1 MELGNQIKSLRLSKG
16 LTQEALAEQLG
27 VTAQAVS
34 KWERNAALPDIG
46 LLPQLSVLFGVTIDQ
61 LFAISDEDRLDR
73 IQNMLWDERV
83 LDPLAVERER
93 AFLLE
98 KARRE
103 PENGRPHE
111 LLADMEN
118 HLANQH
124 RVLAADYAKE
134 SLRREPRS
142 KDAHSELFQAFGGG
156 WTTEDWYAGAHNA
169 GIDWCKDFVAQNP
182 DYRGGYLWLM
192 DLLLTD
198 CRVDEAQ
205 AVCDALA
212 KIDDSYRLPL
222 YRGHIA
228 WAQGDRETAQAIWEQ
243 MCRDFPGEW
252 CVWLSMGN
260 VHARTGRFA
269 EAAADFR
276 KAMELQ
282 EAPRYVDPL
291 ESIAL
296 VKEIMG
302 DIPGAMAALEEE
314 IALLADEWNSTAGE
328 TVDKVRREM
337 ERLKKKL

>member
-61 LFAISDEDRLDR
+61 IFAIPDEDRLDR

-83 LDPLAVERER
+83 LDPVLVEREK

-118 HLANQH
+118 HLADQH

-134 SLRREPRS
+134 ALRREPQR
-142 KDAHSELFQAFGGG
+142 KDAHSELFHAFGGG
-156 WTTEDWYAGAHNA
+156 WTTEDWYAGTHNA
-169 GIDWCKDFVAQNP
+169 GIDWYKGFVAQNP

-205 AVCDALA
+205 AVCDALER
-212 KIDDSYRLPL
+212 IDQSYRLPL

-228 WAQGDRETAQAIWEQ
+228 WARGTGKRPKPSGIKCAGTSPTSGRSGSPWGMFA
-243 MCRDFPGEW
+243 PGPGGLMRPLPTSEGPW
-252 CVWLSMGN
+252 SSRRPPGMWTVWSPSPWPKSSRGTSPAPSLLWRRRSSSWPMSGIPPP
-260 VHARTGRFA
+260 GR
-269 EAAADFR
+269 R
-276 KAMELQ
+276 WT
-282 EAPRYVDPL
+282 R
-291 ESIAL
+291 S
-296 VKEIMG
+296 
-302 DIPGAMAALEEE
+302 
-314 IALLADEWNSTAGE
+314 AGRW
-328 TVDKVRREM
+328 TD
-337 ERLKKKL
+337 

>member
-34 KWERNAALPDIG
+34 KWERNAALPDVG
-46 LLPQLSVLFGVTIDQ
+46 MLPQLSVLFGVTIDQ

-118 HLANQH
+118 HLADQH
-124 RVLAADYAKE
+124 RALAADYAKE
-134 SLRREPRS
+134 ALRREPMN
-142 KDAHSELFQAFGGG
+142 KGAHDELVHAMGGKLAD
-156 WTTEDWYAGAHNA
+156 WCYTNHRELIDWYR
-169 GIDWCKDFVAQNP
+169 DFLEENP
-182 DYRGGYLWLM
+182 DNRGCYLWLL
-192 DLLLTD
+192 DQL
-198 CRVDEAQ
+198 
-205 AVCDALA
+205 
-212 KIDDSYRLPL
+212 IDDGRLEEARTWLERMVPVDGTFRTPL
-222 YRGHIA
+222 YRGLIA
-228 WAQGDRETAQAIWEQ
+228 WAAGERREAMALWEQ
-243 MCRDFPGEW
+243 MCLDWPEDW
-252 CVWLSMGN
+252 LVWYSMGDAM
-260 VHARTGRFA
+260 ARTGQYGRA
-269 EAAADFR
+269 EEYYR
-276 KAMELQ
+276 KCFEIQ
-282 EAPRYVDPL
+282 PTPRYADAL
-291 ESIAL
+291 ESIAQVREL
-296 VKEIMG
+296 AG
-302 DIPGAMAALEEE
+302 DAPGAIATLEEE
-314 IALLADEWNSTAGE
+314 ITLLANEWSTTTGE